1 MIEELNSW
9 EAKPKEVIID
19 IHAPSQLNFLIS
31 LILAAL
37 AVVAHFVAI
46 PYATEYQFWLA
57 VAGYVVLVASCLA
70 KM

>member
-1 MIEELNSW
+1 M
-9 EAKPKEVIID
+9 D
-19 IHAPSQLNFLIS
+19 IHAPTQMIFVIS

-46 PYATEYQFWLA
+46 PYATEYRFWLA
-57 VAGYVVLVASCLA
+57 VAGYVVLAAGCLV